1 MVFSSLASRGAA
13 GTAVVDGGGAVAG
26 SMAVAV
32 AAGFSPCPTLQ
43 LSSVGSLHPRCPFCT
58 TATATPATQQDRGH
72 TFAQQQQQQLQQQH
86 QQKTNSS
93 NKSSNK
99 CNNSNGSPSAPTEP
113 TASTAPTT
121 PRAPTAPTTTA
132 PTAPTAPTAT
142 AAAIAAAT
150 ATITRQ
156 TASPP
161 SERLPHETL
170 SPFNGYGRPMLLL
183 LLLLLLLIL
192 ISVLLLLLRL
202 LLLLLLKLLR
212 TVVRADTVAV
222 AVVSDAVRCRRDC
235 HKHSTTTTSELQ
247 LPSTCEHEPPK
258 RNAQN
263 LVRDRDIA
271 FAHMHTPTETD
282 THTHTHTHTTIHTH
296 SRTQTQVA
304 KRFQSYCL
312 SFYVYERHVR
322 LQICALQEQ
331 IPWRRFAF
339 QKEIFCNCMRL
350 TVNFFCPLHTS
361 KTSSL
366 VSLHFRAFSTTC
378 QHVQMQVSKT
388 PPCTSLT
395 KLCVL
400 EAWLLQFNRCG
411 YKFPA
416 CPHVSV
422 RNPCASLC
430 VTKGATA

>member
-1 MVFSSLASRGAA
+1 M
-13 GTAVVDGGGAVAG
+13 
-26 SMAVAV
+26 
-32 AAGFSPCPTLQ
+32 Q
-43 LSSVGSLHPRCPFCT
+43 
-58 TATATPATQQDRGH
+58 
-72 TFAQQQQQQLQQQH
+72 
-86 QQKTNSS
+86 
-93 NKSSNK
+93 
-99 CNNSNGSPSAPTEP
+99 
-113 TASTAPTT
+113 
-121 PRAPTAPTTTA
+121 
-132 PTAPTAPTAT
+132 
-142 AAAIAAAT
+142 I
-150 ATITRQ
+150 
-156 TASPP
+156 
-161 SERLPHETL
+161 
-170 SPFNGYGRPMLLL
+170 LLL
-183 LLLLLLLIL
+183 LLLLAML
-192 ISVLLLLLRL
+192 SVVGAIATNTALPRPASCSCRQHVNTSRR
-202 LLLLLLKLLR
+202 KGMLR
-212 TVVRADTVAV
+212 TWCETGT
-222 AVVSDAVRCRRDC
+222 S
-235 HKHSTTTTSELQ
+235 HS
-247 LPSTCEHEPPK
+247 PTCTHPQK
-258 RNAQN
+258 Q
-263 LVRDRDIA
+263 
-271 FAHMHTPTETD
+271 